1 MNLENLCKYYLT
13 NFKLIKNKTQFKQ
26 YIRYFYDL
34 REIKKAKLKLGS
46 VTFEMRPVLFNGIVI
61 KHSFEMVFSRQPL
74 SSQSSKRIEKIL
86 NFFKWSWDF
95 KNVTTLFLFI
105 GVLISYSYRLLVD
118 FYNQYINSSFLDEDH
133 LYIVLNHIFSL
144 IENRSFNISF
154 IHTISSTLADISIY
168 LSLF

>member
-74 SSQSSKRIEKIL
+74 SSQSSKRIE
-86 NFFKWSWDF
+86 
-95 KNVTTLFLFI
+95 
-105 GVLISYSYRLLVD
+105 
-118 FYNQYINSSFLDEDH
+118 
-133 LYIVLNHIFSL
+133 
-144 IENRSFNISF
+144 
-154 IHTISSTLADISIY
+154 
-168 LSLF
+168 